1 MNGVFCFLCGC
12 LFLLCFFLQ
21 HIHKDGNGHEG
32 AVFSH
37 SGVKRCLI
45 QKFLAVC
52 ADKEGD
58 GCAAFGS
65 FTGLHFII
73 NAAVAAPFCRLC
85 TLLIG
90 KGINLDCI
98 GYHKSRIEPQ
108 TEMSDNLTAFVLGF
122 SFKFGKEIGCT
133 GECNLVDVFL
143 DFICRHADTVINNLQ
158 CFLVLIQNNM
168 NFVCFLCENIRF
180 PHHGKLLQLCHRI
193 TRIGYQF
200 TNEDVLICIEP
211 FFDNWH
217 KIFTVNRKIAF
228 FLHTAYLLK
237 FFYRANV
244 FGSHHSIL

>member
-1 MNGVFCFLCGC
+1 MNSVFGLLCGC

-90 KGINLDCI
+90 KGINLDRI

-122 SFKFGKEIGCT
+122 PSNLERKSVAPENAIWLMYFLISSAVMPIPLSII
-133 GECNLVDVFL
+133 CNVFL
-143 DFICRHADTVINNLQ
+143 
-158 CFLVLIQNNM
+158 
-168 NFVCFLCENIRF
+168 
-180 PHHGKLLQLCHRI
+180 
-193 TRIGYQF
+193 
-200 TNEDVLICIEP
+200 
-211 FFDNWH
+211 
-217 KIFTVNRKIAF
+217 
-228 FLHTAYLLK
+228 
-237 FFYRANV
+237 
-244 FGSHHSIL
+244 S